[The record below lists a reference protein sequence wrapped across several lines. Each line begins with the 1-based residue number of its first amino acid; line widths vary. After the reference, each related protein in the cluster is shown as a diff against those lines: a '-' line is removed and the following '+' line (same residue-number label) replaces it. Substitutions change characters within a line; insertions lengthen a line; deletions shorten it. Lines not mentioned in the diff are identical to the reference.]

1 MHKLTI
7 TTSTGNTV
15 AKLQP
20 VSRLLT
26 EPTAVPVKRSRPA
39 QEVDLGHVSA
49 CTQSNGSWVEK
60 SVTSLLPYVDLDFSL
75 CINEC
80 RMDTA
85 QKRKGP
91 AILELGDGNASPVQ
105 LVGLIAKYG
114 ILEELDAEQLA
125 GLLGIER
132 GLAEELAMS
141 DPQLLIAPGNLDHY
155 SQAHLG
161 QLVTTMRKVG
171 LHLENAAIATSML
184 QMYADLSDDFNSH
197 GLACE
202 VALRHLEYGRS
213 AEMERWRNLATQHC
227 ETSARLSRLE
237 AFEELYTGAAQKGL
251 EHLQQAIMQAEQ
263 ESDVLL
269 LAKLKGDRGSV
280 LMSLGL
286 NQEAIIAFNSSMA
299 DLRQCG
305 ERGSEA
311 TILANI
317 GILRH
322 RSGQLTEAR
331 RMYEQSLAIAL
342 HLKDKRL
349 ETNARQYLGK
359 LLLDMGKTELARD
372 EYTAVLEHARKSGEF
387 NNSIIALEGLGN
399 VERLSGNR
407 ELARARYAECLG
419 LVEQGLLPGM
429 MYQVKIHLAVMLLE
443 EGQAEAA
450 QQELQLLGAGCDR
463 EEHPTEFAYLLQV
476 RGWALSADRR
486 HGLAINE
493 LRQSAE
499 LFNELGEHIFEGRSI
514 VMLAMAHQ
522 RAGDEHGRQ
531 DSQARADALYE
542 ALGRPVDLDFHRQLT
557 DLKVNQAQRNSVDKE
572 SPIY

>member
-1 MHKLTI
+1 MHQLTI

-39 QEVDLGHVSA
+39 QEVDLDHVSA
-49 CTQSNGSWVEK
+49 CTQTNRSWLEK
-60 SVTSLLPYVDLDFSL
+60 SVASLLLYVDLDFSL

-91 AILELGDGNASPVQ
+91 AILDLGDGNASPVQ
-105 LVGLIAKYG
+105 LAGLLAKYG

-125 GLLGIER
+125 SLLGVER

-141 DPQLLIAPGNLDHY
+141 DPQLLIAPGKLDHY

-171 LHLENAAIATSML
+171 LHLENAAIASSML
-184 QMYADLSDDFNSH
+184 KMYADLSDEFNSH
-197 GLACE
+197 GIACE

-213 AEMERWRNLATQHC
+213 AEMERWRNLAKQHC

-237 AFEELYTGAAQKGL
+237 AFEKLYAGAAQRGL
-251 EHLQQAIMQAEQ
+251 EHLQQAIIRAEQ
-263 ESDVLL
+263 ERDVLL
-269 LAKLKGDRGSV
+269 LAKLQGDRGSV

-286 NQEAIIAFNSSMA
+286 NQEAINAFNSSLE

-305 ERGSEA
+305 EQDSKA

-331 RMYEQSLAIAL
+331 RMYEQSLAMAL

-349 ETNARQYLGK
+349 EMNARQYLGK
-359 LLLDMGKTELARD
+359 LLLDMGKTELARA
-372 EYTAVLEHARKSGEF
+372 EYAAVLEQAREAGEDI
-387 NNSIIALEGLGN
+387 NEVVAVEGLGN
-399 VERLSGNR
+399 VERQAGNV
-407 ELARARYAECLG
+407 EAARVLYEECLV
-419 LVEQGLLPGM
+419 LVKQGLLPGLH
-429 MYQVKIHLAVMLLE
+429 YQVNTHLAAMLLE
-443 EGQAEAA
+443 QGQAGIALM
-450 QQELQLLGAGCDR
+450 ELQQLRACCDR
-463 EEHPTEFAYLLQV
+463 EAYPSEFAYLLQV
-476 RGWALSADRR
+476 LGQALSVDEQY
-486 HGLAINE
+486 GLSISE
-493 LRQSAE
+493 LRYSAE
-499 LFNELGEHIFEGRSI
+499 IFNQLGEHIFEGRSI
-514 VMLAMAHQ
+514 AMLAKAHLC
-522 RAGDEHGRQ
+522 AGDLHGWQ
-531 DSQARADALYE
+531 DAQSRAEALYE
-542 ALGRPVDLDFHRQLT
+542 ALGRPENVDFR
-557 DLKVNQAQRNSVDKE
+557 
-572 SPIY
+572 